1 MAQKSP
7 GGLRTNCSI
16 ASMTRKPSHSAEK
29 AKGVTAMFETIQEA
43 ELLKGVSDRV
53 LTDIAKESEEVTLEA
68 GTILFNAGED
78 AQHIYELM
86 EGNVDLIMLEKH
98 IVHLTV
104 SRTGQMFGWS
114 ALVEPY
120 KRTAAA
126 KCKSPTKVI
135 RMSRDSIERII
146 EKHPHE
152 GLAILKN
159 LIRIVAQR
167 LRDAYTY
174 IHYYAS

>member
-1 MAQKSP
+1 
-7 GGLRTNCSI
+7 
-16 ASMTRKPSHSAEK
+16 
-29 AKGVTAMFETIQEA
+29 MFETIQEA
-43 ELLKGVSDRV
+43 ELFKGVSDRV

-68 GTILFNAGED
+68 GTVLFNTGD
-78 AQHIYELM
+78 NAQHVYELV
-86 EGNVDLIMLEKH
+86 EGSVDLVVLEKE
-98 IVHLTV
+98 IMYLTV
-104 SRTGQMFGWS
+104 GRTGQIFGWS

-126 KCKSPTKVI
+126 KCTSPTKVI
-135 RMSRDSIERII
+135 GMSRDSIERII

-152 GLAILKN
+152 GLTILKN